1 MIRILTI
8 VSLIAWG
15 VFFYTSAKANEY
27 TEAVVGHVIQNH
39 GKIDHSALL
48 QAELTKLAHRN
59 SIELINILQD
69 YLPAILD
76 GVAAD
81 LRQKS
86 DLEYKCSL
94 QPDNYKNNEC
104 K

>member
-39 GKIDHSALL
+39 DKIDHSALL
-48 QAELTKLAHRN
+48 QAELTRLAHRN
-59 SIELINILQD
+59 SIDLINILQD

>member
-27 TEAVVGHVIQNH
+27 TEAVVGLVIQNH
-39 GKIDHSALL
+39 DKIDHSALL
-48 QAELTKLAHRN
+48 QAELTRLAHRN

>member
-39 GKIDHSALL
+39 DKIDHSALL
-48 QAELTKLAHRN
+48 QAELTKLGHRN

>member
-15 VFFYTSAKANEY
+15 VFFYTSAKSNEY

-39 GKIDHSALL
+39 DKIDHSALL

>member
-39 GKIDHSALL
+39 DKIDHSDLL
-48 QAELTKLAHRN
+48 QAELTRLAHRN